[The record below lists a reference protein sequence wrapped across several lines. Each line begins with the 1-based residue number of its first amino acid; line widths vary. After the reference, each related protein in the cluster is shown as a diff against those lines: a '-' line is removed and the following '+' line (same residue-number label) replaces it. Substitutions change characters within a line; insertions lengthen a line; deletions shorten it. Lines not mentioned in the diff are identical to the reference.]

1 MIFRI
6 TLFFFI
12 SLLSFSQETAI
23 RLSLE
28 QAIELGQEN
37 NTAAKNAQYDIRL
50 AKLQKW
56 QTTSTGLPQ
65 ISANINYNN
74 WIKQQVSLIPAEF
87 FGGSPGQFA
96 EITFG
101 TTQTMNGTVTISQKI
116 FDGTYLVGL
125 QAAKIYLEI
134 SENAKEKT
142 HLEVRQLVAFSYG
155 NVLLAEENLK
165 IINANVENLKSTLIE
180 LQAVYQ
186 NGLVEEESVEQ
197 LQLTLSSLESNQNY
211 INRLKTI
218 AYQMLNNTIGID
230 IETPLVLT
238 DSLEDLA
245 ISASTT
251 ELNPNLYR
259 FENSVDYKIALN
271 DLKSKEL
278 LLKLEKSKALPT
290 LDVFINGS
298 YSGNNN
304 RFEFF
309 DNSQKWFGASL
320 FGVNMNIPIFSSF
333 GRSSNTQKAQV
344 NLNKSKASLENTSQQ
359 IKLEISKAKTEL
371 QFAVENHENKKQALS
386 LAERIESKNQI
397 KFSEGVATSFEL
409 AQAQTQLYSAQQDYL
424 QSMLTILNKKY
435 TLETITNTF

>member
-87 FGGSPGQFA
+87 FGGAPGQFA

-165 IINANVENLKSTLIE
+165 IINANIENLKSNLIE

-344 NLNKSKASLENTSQQ
+344 NLNKSKASLENTSQL
-359 IKLEISKAKTEL
+359 IKLEISKA
-371 QFAVENHENKKQALS
+371 
-386 LAERIESKNQI
+386 
-397 KFSEGVATSFEL
+397 
-409 AQAQTQLYSAQQDYL
+409 
-424 QSMLTILNKKY
+424 MIL
-435 TLETITNTF
+435 

>member
-165 IINANVENLKSTLIE
+165 IINANIENLKSNLIE

-344 NLNKSKASLENTSQQ
+344 NLNKSKASLENTSQL